1 LKIAIYYTRPF
12 ETGGVEKTM
21 CQRGKELNEKGY
33 DITFIYASNDSP
45 LDMLEKWSEYGDVKH
60 LSICENEKFDYC
72 IYDAVYNLKKVNA
85 KRYIQVINGC
95 LIDSNENYEELIPF
109 NEYVAVSEEASK
121 QFKDRKGKECKI
133 IPNLIN
139 QKEILKLSKEECD
152 VPKAKYLFLTVSRL
166 DPQKGFERIE
176 KILQELE
183 AKEIDYHWLFI
194 GSNYLYPGY
203 GEQIKQRFSKYKT
216 TFLGKQDNPYKYM
229 SKVNYLVQLSDYE
242 SQCMVMYESLIC
254 GTPVIATDFPNAVKE
269 LQEKGNGIVLKKDMS
284 NLDVELIINSKFNIK
299 YNYPNYI
306 DKWVEILKPIEKKN
320 YKFSVIIPNYN
331 NAKWLDKCLNSVLN
345 QTYKNYEIIFIDD
358 MSTDNSLEIANNLL
372 KEHKVIELKQK
383 RLNGGSRN
391 VGIIEATGDY
401 IICIDSDDWLKSNDV
416 LEEINDNLDEQDVMF
431 LGFEL
436 GKDGKEELYPF
447 RPNYTTLEQA
457 FVNDVCA
464 IWTKV
469 VKTEILKDTLFPEGT
484 LAEDRVHH
492 YRVIDKCKSFTC
504 LNKSTHIWN
513 RSNTTSVTTDRGIL
527 WEASIYK
534 HLGEM
539 YMFIATTKNETY
551 KKYVKDKF
559 KRQLQEISN
568 NKYQQL

>member
-1 LKIAIYYTRPF
+1 MKIAFYYTRPF

-21 CQRGKELNEKGY
+21 YARAKGLSKQGY
-33 DITFIYASNDSP
+33 DITFIYASEDSP
-45 LDMLEKWSEYGDVKH
+45 LDMLEKWSEIGIVKH
-60 LSICENEKFDYC
+60 LDICSADKFDYC

-85 KRYIQVINGC
+85 RRYIQVINGC
-95 LIDSNENYEELIPF
+95 LIDSKENYEEVIPF
-109 NEYVAVSEEASK
+109 NEYIAVSEEARK
-121 QFKDRKGKECKI
+121 QFRERKGKDCVV
-133 IPNLIN
+133 IPNIIN
-139 QKEILKLSKEECD
+139 QEEILKLSKEKCEM
-152 VPKAKYLFLTVSRL
+152 PKAKYIFLTVSRL

-176 KILQELE
+176 IMLKELE
-183 AKEIDYHWLFI
+183 KNNIDYNWLFI
-194 GSNYLYPGY
+194 GSNYLYPKY
-203 GEQIKQRFSKYKT
+203 GEELQKRFSKYKT

-229 SKVNYLVQLSDYE
+229 SKATYLVQTSDYE
-242 SQCMVMYESLIC
+242 SQCMAMYESLIC
-254 GTPVIATDFPNAVKE
+254 GTPVIATDFPNAIKE
-269 LQEKGNGIVLKKDMS
+269 LKENGIVLKKDMS
-284 NLDVELIINSKFNIK
+284 NLDINKILNSKFDIK

-331 NAKWLDKCLNSVLN
+331 NEKWLEKCLNSVLN
-345 QTYKNYEIIFIDD
+345 QTYKNYEIVFVDD
-358 MSTDNSLEIANNLL
+358 MSTDNSLEIANKLL

-401 IICIDSDDWLKSNDV
+401 IVCVDSDDWLKSNTI

-457 FVNDVCA
+457 FINDVCA
-464 IWTKV
+464 IWAKV

-492 YRVIDKCKSFTC
+492 YRLIDKCKTFTC
-504 LNKSTHIWN
+504 LNKSTHVWN

-539 YMFIATTKNETY
+539 YIFMKTTQNKFY
-551 KKYVKDKF
+551 KDYVQKKF
-559 KRQLQEISN
+559 DIQLKEIN
-568 NKYQQL
+568 NKKYQQI

>member
-1 LKIAIYYTRPF
+1 MKIAMYYTRPF

-21 CQRGKELNEKGY
+21 YSRAKGLAKRGYN
-33 DITFIYASNDSP
+33 ITFVYASEDSP
-45 LDMLEKWSEYGDVKH
+45 LDMLKKWANVGDVKH
-60 LSICENEKFDYC
+60 IDICQNETFDYC
-72 IYDAVYNLKKVNA
+72 IYDAVYNLKKVSA
-85 KRYIQVINGC
+85 RRYIQVINGC
-95 LIDSNENYEELIPF
+95 LIDSNENYEEIIPF
-109 NEYVAVSEEASK
+109 NEYVAVSEEAGK
-121 QFKDRKGKECKI
+121 QFKERKGKDNI
-133 IPNLIN
+133 MIPNIIDEEEVLRLS
-139 QKEILKLSKEECD
+139 QEDCEI
-152 VPKAKYLFLTVSRL
+152 PNAKYIFLTVSRL

-176 KILQELE
+176 TMLKKLE
-183 AKEIDYHWLFI
+183 EKSIDYHWIFI
-194 GSNYLYPGY
+194 GSNYLYPKY
-203 GEQIKQRFSKYKT
+203 GEELKQRFSKYKT

-229 SKVNYLVQLSDYE
+229 AKSTYLVQTSDYE

-254 GTPVIATDFPNAVKE
+254 GTPVIATDFPNAIKE

-284 NLDVELIINSKFNIK
+284 NLDVDLILNSKFDIK
-299 YNYPNYI
+299 YKYPNYI

-320 YKFSVIIPNYN
+320 YKFSIIIPNYN

-372 KEHKVIELKQK
+372 KEHRVIELNQK

-391 VGIIEATGDY
+391 VGIIESNSDY
-401 IICIDSDDWLKSNDV
+401 TVCLDSDDWLKSNTV
-416 LEEINDNLDEQDVMF
+416 LQEINDNLDEQDVMF

-436 GKDGKEELYPF
+436 GKDGKEDLYPF

-469 VKTEILKDTLFPEGT
+469 VKTSILKDTLFPEGT

-504 LNKSTHIWN
+504 LNKSTHVWN

-539 YMFIATTKNETY
+539 YMFISTTKNETY

-559 KRQLQEISN
+559 KRQLQEINN
-568 NKYQQL
+568 NKYQQI